1 MKEIAIKQI
10 NLIIALLAVLVV
22 LAVATALTAAKSVLI
37 PLMIAWLFS
46 YICGPV
52 VTFFVHKR
60 VPLSISVF
68 VVLLL
73 VVSVCYLGGMFIS
86 ARVRS
91 VLEESPQILSQLNT
105 IYTDILSNFNISE
118 DFFKEINWL
127 EKLGP
132 RLATLSG
139 SVAVF
144 MAGFAGNLLL
154 ILIFLVFMLLGK
166 PYFKYKVARA
176 FPSDKAIQ
184 FTEITT
190 DISHQIGKYLS
201 IKVAIS
207 SVTGLLVWLVLSL
220 LHVKFALT
228 WGALAFLL
236 NFIPSIGSIIASIPP
251 ILLAVVQFYPTATTP
266 NPSWMLVPIL
276 TAVALLTIQMIMGNV
291 IEPKI
296 MGENLNLSPVVILL
310 SLVFFGWLWGIV
322 GALLSV
328 PIAASIKIVCE
339 NIGGLRGIGVMMGDG
354 RVCMDEA
361 LDKELKNVESKAHSD
376 SSKK

>member
-1 MKEIAIKQI
+1 MKEIAIKQM
-10 NLIIALLAVLVV
+10 NLIIALLAILVV
-22 LAVATALTAAKSVLI
+22 LAMATALTAAKSVLI

-52 VTFFVHKR
+52 VTFFVHKKI
-60 VPLSISVF
+60 PLSIAVF

-73 VVSVCYLGGMFIS
+73 VLSICYLGGMFIA

-91 VLEESPQILSQLNT
+91 VLEESPQIVSQLNT
-105 IYTDILSNFNISE
+105 IYTDILSNFNISQ
-118 DFFKEINWL
+118 DFFKEIDWV

-132 RLATLSG
+132 RLASLSG
-139 SVAVF
+139 SLAVF

-176 FPSDKAIQ
+176 FPTDKALQ

-207 SVTGLLVWLVLSL
+207 SATGLLVWLALSL

-251 ILLAVVQFYPTATTP
+251 IILAVVQFYPTSTNP

-276 TAVALLTIQMIMGNV
+276 TSIALLTIQMIMGNV

-296 MGENLNLSPVVILL
+296 MGKNLNLSPVVILL

-339 NIGGLRGIGVMMGDG
+339 NIDGLHGIGVMMGDG
-354 RVCMDEA
+354 RVCMDEV
-361 LDKELKNVESKAHSD
+361 LEKELKKAESK
-376 SSKK
+376 KT